1 MGFFDTIFGFL
12 FNWTLA
18 LHPTVVVFFFATLGA
33 LIIILTSKLV
43 LDQKEMKALR
53 DHQKELQKEMKLY
66 RNDVKKINEL
76 NKELMAT
83 SSKMF
88 KHSIKLNIYTLI
100 PIIILF
106 SFLSS
111 NFAYY
116 PLHPNSDF
124 NVTLTFG
131 EDVMPS
137 EVEIIWPE
145 EFELISSP
153 EENLSSLLIYGFKAT
168 TSGEYNITFKYKERE
183 FEKDVI
189 ITSNQKYA
197 PVTKNVVES
206 NLKSITL
213 SNEKMKIDLFLFKLN
228 WIWAYILFSL
238 IVNSILRK
246 LFKVY

>member
-1 MGFFDTIFGFL
+1 MGFFDTTFGFL

-18 LHPTVVVFFFATLGA
+18 LHPTVAILFFATLGA

-88 KHSIKLNIYTLI
+88 KHSFKLNIYTLI

-116 PLHPNSDF
+116 PLQPNSNF
-124 NVTLTFG
+124 NTTLTFG
-131 EDVMPS
+131 EDAMPS
-137 EVEIIWPE
+137 EVEIVLPE
-145 EFELISSP
+145 EFELISTP
-153 EENLSSLLIYGFKAT
+153 EENLSRSLIYEFKAT
-168 TSGEYNITFKYKERE
+168 APGEYNITFKYKERT

-189 ITSNQKYA
+189 ITLNQKYA

-238 IVNSILRK
+238 IVNSVLRK

>member
-1 MGFFDTIFGFL
+1 MGFFDTTFGFL
-12 FNWTLA
+12 FNWTLS
-18 LHPTVVVFFFATLGA
+18 LHPTLAVLFFATLGA
-33 LIIILTSKLV
+33 LIIIITSKLV

-66 RNDVKKINEL
+66 RNDVKKINQL
-76 NKELMAT
+76 NQELMAT

-88 KHSIKLNIYTLI
+88 KHSFKLNIYTLI

-106 SFLSS
+106 TFLSS

-116 PLHPNSDF
+116 PLEPDSVF
-124 NVTLTFG
+124 NITLLFDEEVT
-131 EDVMPS
+131 PS
-137 EVEIIWPE
+137 EVELILPSEI
-145 EFELISSP
+145 ELFSKP
-153 EENLSSLLIYGFKAT
+153 AENLSNTLTYGLKA
-168 TSGEYNITFKYKERE
+168 SVEGEFNVTINYKERT

-189 ITSNQKYA
+189 ITANQKYS
-197 PVTKNVVES
+197 PVTKNIVES

-213 SNEKMKIDLFLFKLN
+213 GNEKMKIDLLLFKLN